1 MANTGLIRFVA
12 FVFGVLALLF
22 LIIAT
27 PTHNWYV
34 GYLEAS
40 NSTNG
45 STEDRT
51 GDIYGGIFEDCYVR
65 NDDSYTC
72 RTQEA
77 GGKSKLFQNHLK
89 IINEQFLHPPSSRLV
104 IGSLFVNTTY
114 LQPSYEPGPKGAS
127 TKNFCQLLSA
137 DWYSIHFDILSV
149 QSSSGGLCGGF
160 FFD

>member
-34 GYLEAS
+34 GYLS
-40 NSTNG
+40 NSTNNE
-45 STEDRT
+45 TMEDRT

-65 NDDSYTC
+65 KDKSYTC

-77 GGKSKLFQNHLK
+77 GGKCKLFMESKN
-89 IINEQFLHPPSSRLV
+89 N
-104 IGSLFVNTTY
+104 NT
-114 LQPSYEPGPKGAS
+114 
-127 TKNFCQLLSA
+127 
-137 DWYSIHFDILSV
+137 SV
-149 QSSSGGLCGGF
+149 QCFIVLISYS
-160 FFD
+160 

>member
-65 NDDSYTC
+65 NDDSYTY

-77 GGKSKLFQNHLK
+77 GGKSRLFQNHLK
-89 IINEQFLHPPSSRLV
+89 IINE
-104 IGSLFVNTTY
+104 
-114 LQPSYEPGPKGAS
+114 
-127 TKNFCQLLSA
+127 
-137 DWYSIHFDILSV
+137 
-149 QSSSGGLCGGF
+149 
-160 FFD
+160 